1 MQNTSF
7 YTKEII
13 FNMSNQ
19 PPYYY
24 EVNLEWLS
32 ERTGELTAEH
42 LPSLQIGVPPE
53 FGGKEGIWTPEHLY
67 VASVNS
73 CFWATFL
80 SIAHNSKLEFNQFR
94 CSAKGKLEKVE
105 GNGLQITEITLKP
118 KLVLLGESDKEKAVR
133 IIEKAEKNCL
143 ISNSIKTIIK
153 LEIEVINT

>member
-42 LPSLQIGVPPE
+42 L
-53 FGGKEGIWTPEHLY
+53 Y

-80 SIAHNSKLEFNQFR
+80 SIAHHSKLEFNQFR
-94 CSAKGKLEKVE
+94 CYAKGKLEKVE

-118 KLVLLGESDKEKAVR
+118 RLVLLGESDKEKAVR

-143 ISNSIKTIIK
+143 ISNSIKTIIN
-153 LEIEVINT
+153 LEIEIINA